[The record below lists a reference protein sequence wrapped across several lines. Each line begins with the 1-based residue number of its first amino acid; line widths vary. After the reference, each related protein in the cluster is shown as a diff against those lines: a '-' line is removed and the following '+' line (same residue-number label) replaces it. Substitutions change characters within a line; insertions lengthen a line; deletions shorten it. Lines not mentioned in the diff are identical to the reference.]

1 MLPPD
6 YASEASRLIE
16 GRLAPI
22 RLLTLAEA
30 ASLPDTNGIDTVIA
44 GVKASITTFRYT
56 SPYQLEGS
64 ILVVV
69 LIARPRWFGMAEHH
83 IERGLVFS
91 ADGKVRD
98 ATERELQNSGG

>member
-1 MLPPD
+1 MLPQE

-16 GRLAPI
+16 GRLAPL
-22 RLLTLAEA
+22 RRLTLEA
-30 ASLPDTNGIDTVIA
+30 AAALPETDGIDTVIA

-56 SPYQLEGS
+56 SPYHLDGS

-69 LIARPRWFGMAEHH
+69 LVARPRWFGIASQH

-91 ADGKVRD
+91 ADGKVRE